1 MICEKCKGR
10 GYITNSKLFNVP
22 SWKAYEKGYDKPIK
36 CSKCGGRGF
45 IIGNTEGVIKILD
58 IAIQNRTPLSIT
70 ELKQIKRILEH
81 EPEQTERE
89 SL

>member
-10 GYITNSKLFNVP
+10 GYTTNPKLFNVP
-22 SWKAYEKGYDKPIK
+22 SWKAYEKGYDKPMK

-45 IIGNTEGVIKILD
+45 ILGNIEEVIKILD